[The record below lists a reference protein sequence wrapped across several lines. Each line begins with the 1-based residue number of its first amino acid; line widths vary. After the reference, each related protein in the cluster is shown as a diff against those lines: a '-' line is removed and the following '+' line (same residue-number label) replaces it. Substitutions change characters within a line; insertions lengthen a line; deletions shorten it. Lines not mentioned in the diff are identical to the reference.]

1 MKTILVTLML
11 LVLPGL
17 AVAQD
22 VGAGGTVSI
31 GSLGYYANTMTHTV
45 DSIWLNTSMGNRVK
59 ADYYTIVATAT
70 GADTID
76 VYTLA
81 ANGTT
86 WVKGSL
92 IDLSTNTAVT
102 QIIASTTSKEFL
114 VNNPRPSNILLLCTD
129 ASASIAIVVAGR

>member
-1 MKTILVTLML
+1 MKTTLML
-11 LVLPGL
+11 ALLFLLPGL

-22 VGAGGTVSI
+22 VSTSI
-31 GSLGYYANTMTHTV
+31 GSLGYYTNTMTATV
-45 DSIWLNTSMGNRVK
+45 DSIQLNTSMGNQKK